1 MPPDL
6 APRSRHPRAPRLPS
20 ADGLA
25 ARAVALQAV
34 DAVLA
39 HRRPLDETLDRD
51 AVKAGL
57 DDRDRAFAFKL
68 AATLLRR
75 LGQIDALIDDCLA
88 RPLPARLATV
98 RGLLRV
104 GAAQLLLLA
113 TPPHAAVDTTVRLA
127 RQLRYSGHAPLIN
140 AVLRRLARAGDAGLA
155 LQDAARLNTPGW
167 LWESWAAAYGDD
179 RARAIALA
187 HLPEP
192 PLDLTVKPGIDA
204 DRLAAELGAERLP
217 GGSLRLSHAGGVSAL
232 AGFGEGAWWVQ
243 DAAAAL
249 PARLL
254 GDVRGKRVL
263 DLCAAPGGKT
273 AQLAAA
279 GARVTAVDRAPA
291 RLRRLASNLQRL
303 SLHAETVEADVTA
316 WQPDAPADAVL
327 LDVPCSATG
336 TIRRHPDIARIK
348 TPDEVAALA
357 QVQARLLAAA
367 VQMVAPG
374 GLLIYCACSLQPE
387 ETEGVIDSLL
397 AAGAPVR
404 RLPVGAA
411 EIGGWEEVLTTAG
424 DLRTLPSH
432 LDSLGGI
439 DGFYA
444 ARLQRH

>member
-1 MPPDL
+1 MPADL
-6 APRSRHPRAPRLPS
+6 APANRRSPSPRQRPG
-20 ADGLA
+20 DGLA

-34 DAVLA
+34 DAVLV
-39 HRRPLDETLDRD
+39 HRRPLDEALERD
-51 AVKAGL
+51 APKAGL

-75 LGQIDALIDDCLA
+75 LGQIDALIDGCLA
-88 RPLPARLATV
+88 TPLPPRLAPV
-98 RGLLRV
+98 RSLLRL

-127 RQLRYSGHAPLIN
+127 RQLRHSGHVPLIN
-140 AVLRRLARAGDAGLA
+140 AVLRRLAREGAAALA
-155 LQDAARLNTPGW
+155 QQDAARLNTPEW
-167 LWESWAAAYGDD
+167 LWQSWAAAYGAD
-179 RARAIALA
+179 RTRAIALA

-192 PLDLTVKPGIDA
+192 PLDLTVKPGIDP
-204 DRLAAELGAERLP
+204 DRMAAELGAVRLP
-217 GGSLRLSHAGGVSAL
+217 GSTVRLSHAGGVSAL
-232 AGFGEGAWWVQ
+232 PGFQEGAWWVQ

-254 GDVRGKRVL
+254 GDVGGKHVL

-279 GARVTAVDRAPA
+279 GARVTAVDRSPA
-291 RLRRLASNLQRL
+291 RLRRLAANLQRL
-303 SLHAETVEADVTA
+303 SLHAELVEADVA
-316 WQPDAPADAVL
+316 AFRPDAPADAVL

-348 TPDEVAALA
+348 TPDEVAALS

-367 VQMVAPG
+367 VQMLAPG
-374 GLLIYCACSLQPE
+374 GLLVYCACSLQPE
-387 ETEGVIDSLL
+387 ETEGIIDSLL

-404 RLPVGAA
+404 RLPIGAA
-411 EIGGWEEVLTTAG
+411 EIEGWEEVLTTAG
-424 DLRTLPSH
+424 DLRTLPCH

-439 DGFYA
+439 DGFFA

>member
-6 APRSRHPRAPRLPS
+6 APSARRSPPPRHRPV
-20 ADGLA
+20 DGLA

-39 HRRPLDETLDRD
+39 HRRPLDEALERD
-51 AVKAGL
+51 AAKAGL

-68 AATLLRR
+68 AATQLRR
-75 LGQIDALIDDCLA
+75 LGQIDALIDGCLA
-88 RPLPARLATV
+88 TPLPARLATV
-98 RGLLRV
+98 RGLLRL

-127 RQLRYSGHAPLIN
+127 RQLRHTGHVPLIN
-140 AVLRRLARAGDAGLA
+140 AVLRRLAREGSAAMA
-155 LQDAARLNTPGW
+155 RQDAARLNTPEW
-167 LWESWAAAYGDD
+167 LWQSWAAAYGDD

-204 DRLAAELGAERLP
+204 DRLATELGAVRLP
-217 GGSLRLSHAGGVSAL
+217 GGSLRLPHAGAVSAL
-232 AGFGEGAWWVQ
+232 PGYGEGAWWVQ
-243 DAAAAL
+243 DAATAL

-291 RLRRLASNLQRL
+291 RLRRLAANLQRL
-303 SLHAETVEADVTA
+303 SLHAETVEADVAA
-316 WQPDAPADAVL
+316 WRPEGPADAVL

-357 QVQARLLAAA
+357 AVQARLLAAA
-367 VQMVAPG
+367 VEMLAPG
-374 GLLIYCACSLQPE
+374 GVLVYCACSLQPE
-387 ETEGVIDSLL
+387 ETESVIDSLL

-404 RLPVGAA
+404 RLPIGAT
-411 EIGGWEEVLTTAG
+411 EIGGWDEVLTTAG
-424 DLRTLPSH
+424 DLRTLPCH
-432 LDSLGGI
+432 LDGLGGI

-444 ARLQRH
+444 ARLQRQ